1 VKNRGYAAA
10 LELRKVYR
18 RINDAR
24 ASRHG
29 VIRVVDESGQDYL
42 YPGDY
47 FVAIAVPTT
56 ARRALATQ

>member
-10 LELRKVYR
+10 LERRKVYR

-29 VIRVVDESGQDYL
+29 YL

-47 FVAIAVPTT
+47 FVAIAVPKT
-56 ARRALATQ
+56 ARRALATR